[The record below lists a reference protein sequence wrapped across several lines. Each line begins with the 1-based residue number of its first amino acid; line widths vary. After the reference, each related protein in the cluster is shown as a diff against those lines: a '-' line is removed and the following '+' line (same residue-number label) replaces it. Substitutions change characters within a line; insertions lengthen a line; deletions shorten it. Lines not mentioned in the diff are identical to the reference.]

1 MSKPNHAPITITA
14 LKWVPSF
21 AQGQVRDQRL
31 RWMLKEVGWDYA
43 VELIDPTVQESGDY
57 RAQQP
62 FGQVPVLR
70 EEGRPTLFET
80 GAILLD
86 IAERS
91 GRLLPQDEAG
101 RALVR
106 CWLFAALNSVE
117 PFLAEV
123 TVADVFLE
131 DKEVAKGYRPYAV
144 KMAEMRLRQ
153 LSDALGNRDW
163 LVGDEFTLADL
174 IMSSVM
180 KVVDHT
186 QLVEGYDNLAAWRD
200 RCFKRPA
207 YKAAFAEQCADFEG
221 YGPTDMGWDA
231 SLAKE

>member
-1 MSKPNHAPITITA
+1 MTASAHAPITISA
-14 LKWVPSF
+14 LKWVPTF

-31 RWMLKEVGWDYA
+31 RWMMKEVGWDYT
-43 VELIDPTVQESGDY
+43 VDLIDPEIQQSGDY
-57 RAQQP
+57 RAEQP

-70 EEGRPTLFET
+70 EEGRPVLFET

-91 GRLLPQDEAG
+91 GKLLPADADD
-101 RALVR
+101 RARVK

-123 TVADVFLE
+123 AVADVFLE
-131 DKEVAKGYRPYAV
+131 DKQVAAGYRPFAV
-144 KMAEMRLRQ
+144 NMATMRLDQ
-153 LSDALGNRDW
+153 LSAALGDRDW
-163 LVGDEFTLADL
+163 LVGEDFTLADL

-186 QLVEGYDNLAAWRD
+186 DLVEGYANLAAWRN
-200 RCFKRPA
+200 RCFERPA
-207 YKAAFAEQCADFEG
+207 YKAAVAEQCADFKD
-221 YGPTDMGWDA
+221 YGPKDMGWDE
-231 SLAKE
+231 SVGQ